1 MKTVVRAEIFISR
14 PPETVTA
21 VILDPDRMV
30 AWTSDLECF
39 EVVSGA
45 PGEVGSTARLHY
57 RQKGAPYTMT
67 DVLVEA
73 EPNRRYVSRV
83 TGDALT
89 AEVETTLR
97 PHAGGTQVTVVWKG
111 SGKVFPLTFL
121 LPLRRNGIRR
131 QAEADLRKLKALVE
145 GAQSG
150 IERASGQTPAGQGG
164 VRRRGPSAR
173 EDE

>member
-1 MKTVVRAEIFISR
+1 MKTVVRADMFISR
-14 PPETVTA
+14 PPEA
-21 VILDPDRMV
+21 VAAVVLDPDRMV

-83 TGDALT
+83 TGDALM

-111 SGKVFPLTFL
+111 SGKVFPLSFL
-121 LPLRRNGIRR
+121 LPLMRNGIRR
-131 QAEADLRKLKALVE
+131 QAEVDLRKLKALVE
-145 GAQSG
+145 GAWTG
-150 IERASGQTPAGQGG
+150 VEGASGETPVENGHEAP
-164 VRRRGPSAR
+164 R
-173 EDE
+173 